1 MPSKEE
7 EHLFVTVEGKQFPK
21 QTIGRR
27 VSSFFKKTKL
37 PLGKRLAHG
46 SVRKSVSTKTK
57 ESGTQQEAAI
67 VHRVMARSSKTAKG
81 SYVRTN
87 LTKLG
92 AQALNLIERVTAE
105 KQSHGDQNGETSAA
119 TSTSERSANV
129 DTLAPTE
136 EHDDNEDSGDHHETP
151 EPVLTTQVPAP
162 SCYSVCLL
170 SSGWVPPTPD
180 RGLLEKEKAA
190 ILRVFERE
198 ITAGTKVTK
207 EIAQKRCCTMAVL
220 TILATSM
227 SKVKTVVNHVNYIIE
242 TRPRSPPPTSHNR
255 VAKF

>member
-1 MPSKEE
+1 M
-7 EHLFVTVEGKQFPK
+7 
-21 QTIGRR
+21 
-27 VSSFFKKTKL
+27 
-37 PLGKRLAHG
+37 
-46 SVRKSVSTKTK
+46 
-57 ESGTQQEAAI
+57 
-67 VHRVMARSSKTAKG
+67 
-81 SYVRTN
+81 RTN

-92 AQALNLIERVTAE
+92 AQALNIIERVTAE

-119 TSTSERSANV
+119 TSTFERSANV

-180 RGLLEKEKAA
+180 RGLSEKEKAA

-207 EIAQKRCCTMAVL
+207 EIAQKRCCTTAVL

-227 SKVKTVVNHVNYIIE
+227 SKVKTVVNHVNSIIQ
-242 TRPRSPPPTSHNR
+242 TRPRSPPPPPRQVRTELQNFDDPSTRSSGRRQEWHEDDSKAIEKAFEKCTTLPTTTQTKQVFKQDTKTLR
-255 VAKF
+255 SLP